1 MTGMRVR
8 VLTRFQMEL
17 PDRQGGSSVCIIFPL
32 LTQDLFTFIIF
43 SMTVF
48 ISDRG
53 VTHATGALTSVI
65 FYFICNINSNKIHDH
80 NIVKIDK
87 VDGASLC
94 LRYDPCKHVCARV
107 HDD

>member
-1 MTGMRVR
+1 MSGVRVR

-17 PDRQGGSSVCIIFPL
+17 PDRQGGSSVCFIFPL
-32 LTQDLFTFIIF
+32 FTQDLLALIIF

-53 VTHATGALTSVI
+53 VTHAVGALTSVI

-94 LRYDPCKHVCARV
+94 LRYDPCKHVSARV

>member
-1 MTGMRVR
+1 MTGMSVR

-32 LTQDLFTFIIF
+32 QDLFALTIF

-65 FYFICNINSNKIHDH
+65 FYFICNVNSNKIHDH
-80 NIVKIDK
+80 NIVKKDK

-94 LRYDPCKHVCARV
+94 LQYDPCKHVCARV
-107 HDD
+107 HGD